1 MYHNDIATN
10 VIKLSPPVAVSLASW
25 FGANMSNLV
34 LFATL
39 LYTLLQIYITVR
51 KMYKEYKESKNDSD
65 KSQT

>member
-1 MYHNDIATN
+1 MYHNEIATN

-39 LYTLLQIYITVR
+39 VYTLLQIYITVR